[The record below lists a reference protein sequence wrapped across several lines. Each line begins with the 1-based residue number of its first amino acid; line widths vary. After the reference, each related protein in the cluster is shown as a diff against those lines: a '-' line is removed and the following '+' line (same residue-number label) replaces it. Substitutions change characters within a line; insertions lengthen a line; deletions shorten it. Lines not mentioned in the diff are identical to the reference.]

1 MDSNKKEGVLL
12 IQLGSPK
19 SSGRDDVKEYLLS
32 FLGDSHT
39 VGAPPFIWKPLLRYF
54 IAPSRA
60 AKSALKYQEMCET
73 QGVEEMPLITY
84 TRQFAEGVQ
93 AELHNRA
100 VVRYAFQYG
109 ASPSISEALD
119 DFVREGVTQV
129 RVIPLYP
136 QRSGATSIASLDQ
149 LKEVQGLYPSL
160 HFCVCH
166 GFAEHPAWIENV
178 ADSIRPYQK
187 DSSYTILISWHG
199 MPQKRIR
206 LGDLYESDCQKSVLA
221 LEKALGSSVKV
232 SYQSRFGLGEWLG
245 PSTTETLKALGKAA
259 AKVIVVCPAFTVDN
273 LETLHEIDIEAK
285 KIFLEAGG
293 LEWQRVPCLNVS
305 SKWISDFANQIALDL
320 PCQKL

>member
-1 MDSNKKEGVLL
+1 MDSYKKEGVLL
-12 IQLGSPK
+12 LQLGSPK
-19 SSGRDDVKEYLLS
+19 SYATEDVKEYLLS

-60 AKSALKYQEMCET
+60 AKSALKYQEMCEI
-73 QGVEEMPLITY
+73 QGVSEMPLITH
-84 TRQFAEGVQ
+84 TRNFMQGVQ
-93 AELHNRA
+93 AKLKDRA
-100 VVRYAFQYG
+100 FVRYAFQYG
-109 ASPSISEALD
+109 ASPSFREALD
-119 DFVREGVTQV
+119 DFVKEGVKTV

-136 QRSGATSIASLDQ
+136 QRSRATSLAALDQ

-160 HFCVCH
+160 HFCACP
-166 GFAEHPAWIENV
+166 GFAENPAWIENV
-178 ADSIRPYQK
+178 AQSIKSYQK

-206 LGDLYESDCQKSVLA
+206 LGDPYESDCQKSVSA
-221 LEKALGSSVKV
+221 IEQALGRSVLV
-232 SYQSRFGLGEWLG
+232 SYQSRFGTGKWLG
-245 PSTTETLKALGKAA
+245 PSTNDTLRELGKAR

-285 KIFLEAGG
+285 KIFLDAGG
-293 LEWQRVPCLNVS
+293 QDWQRVPCLNAS
-305 SKWISDFANQIALDL
+305 SKWVTDFSNQLALDL